1 MDGICVPGGFGNRG
15 IEGMLQAAKFARENR
30 IPYLG
35 VCLGSQIMA
44 IEFARNA
51 LGLTDANSE
60 EFAPEGKQNIVRIM
74 ETQKSVSQKGGTMR
88 LGAQPCNIRK
98 GTLAEKL
105 YGKTE
110 VSERHRHR
118 FEFDPTYREAMEEA

>member
-1 MDGICVPGGFGNRG
+1 
-15 IEGMLQAAKFARENR
+15 
-30 IPYLG
+30 
-35 VCLGSQIMA
+35 
-44 IEFARNA
+44 
-51 LGLTDANSE
+51 
-60 EFAPEGKQNIVRIM
+60 M
-74 ETQKSVSQKGGTMR
+74 ETQKTVSQKGGTMR
-88 LGAQPCNIRK
+88 LGAQPCSIRK